1 VRTIRLYATLRLLTG
16 RRELE
21 VAGQGGTVAELV
33 HEIAAV
39 CPELGTKMLDARG
52 ELTGLVQI
60 FVGGRNIRWL
70 QGLQT
75 PITPE
80 DEVVL
85 FPPVGGG

>member
-1 VRTIRLYATLRLLTG
+1 MRTIRLYATLRLLTG

-33 HEIAAV
+33 REIAHV
-39 CPELGTKMLDARG
+39 CPELGEKMLDAEG
-52 ELTGLVQI
+52 QLTGLVHI

-70 QGLQT
+70 QGLRT